1 MREKIMDVIFDVDGT
16 LMDIEHRRHFV
27 TQRPKD
33 FDAFRDPEV
42 VMQDTPNKE
51 IFALAKALKDAGN
64 RIIVSTGRNKRQRA
78 TTLKQLMMNGLVFDA
93 MYMRGD
99 TDFRPDDELKKGFL
113 IKMKE
118 DGFNP
123 VMAVDDRQQVV
134 DMFRAEGLRVLQVD
148 KGDF

>member
-1 MREKIMDVIFDVDGT
+1 MDVIFDVDGT

-51 IFALAKALKDAGN
+51 IFELAKALKDAGN

-99 TDFRPDDELKKGFL
+99 TDFRPDDELKKEFL

-148 KGDF
+148 KGNF

>member
-1 MREKIMDVIFDVDGT
+1 MDVIFDVDGT

-148 KGDF
+148 RGDF

>member
-1 MREKIMDVIFDVDGT
+1 MDVIFDVDGT

-51 IFALAKALKDAGN
+51 IFELAKALKDAGN

-99 TDFRPDDELKKGFL
+99 TDFRPDDELKKEFL
-113 IKMKE
+113 TKMKE

>member
-1 MREKIMDVIFDVDGT
+1 MDVIFDVDGT

-118 DGFNP
+118 D
-123 VMAVDDRQQVV
+123 
-134 DMFRAEGLRVLQVD
+134 
-148 KGDF
+148 

>member
-1 MREKIMDVIFDVDGT
+1 MDVIFDVDGT

-51 IFALAKALKDAGN
+51 IFELAKALKDAGN

>member
-1 MREKIMDVIFDVDGT
+1 MDVIFDVDGT

-51 IFALAKALKDAGN
+51 IFELAKALKDAGN

-148 KGDF
+148 RGDF

>member
-1 MREKIMDVIFDVDGT
+1 MDVIFDVDGT

-51 IFALAKALKDAGN
+51 IFELAKALKDAGN

-99 TDFRPDDELKKGFL
+99 TDFRPDDELKKEFL

>member
-1 MREKIMDVIFDVDGT
+1 MDVIFDVDGT

-99 TDFRPDDELKKGFL
+99 SDFRPDDELKKGFL

>member
-1 MREKIMDVIFDVDGT
+1 MDVIFDVDGT